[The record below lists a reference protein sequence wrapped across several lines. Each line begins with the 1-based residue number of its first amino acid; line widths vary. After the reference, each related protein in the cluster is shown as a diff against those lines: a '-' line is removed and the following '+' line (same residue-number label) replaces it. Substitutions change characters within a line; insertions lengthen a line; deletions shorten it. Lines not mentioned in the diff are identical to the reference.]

1 MQTYSPDTGAL
12 ICFHG
17 RLSAEEMTDGPH
29 FKPACLL
36 PSIMKCLIP
45 EWSPN
50 FLLFPPLSAR
60 EKRTLL
66 IPTSVP
72 KVDATRTGGRAGHL

>member
-1 MQTYSPDTGAL
+1 MQTYSLDTDAL

-36 PSIMKCLIP
+36 PSIMKASGLRMESKFSPLPSLIKQ
-45 EWSPN
+45 EGKGH
-50 FLLFPPLSAR
+50 LLY
-60 EKRTLL
+60 
-66 IPTSVP
+66 VP
-72 KVDATRTGGRAGHL
+72 KVDATRTGGRAGDL